1 MGPFQQRYNR
11 RTKSAA
17 SDRALG
23 IAWLESI
30 DDRHLVSL
38 RASWSDMGA
47 NLNPFAARLVG
58 LNVAPQVSVL
68 LISQEQNVMEILHS
82 PTPLRCCLE
91 CEVCSEALD
100 VELRSLSKAVLFR
113 PVTSGPHVGSGQ

>member
-1 MGPFQQRYNR
+1 MGPSEQRYNR

-30 DDRHLVSL
+30 DDRNLVSL
-38 RASWSDMGA
+38 RVSWSDMEA
-47 NLNPFAARLVG
+47 NLNPFAAWFLG

-68 LISQEQNVMEILHS
+68 IISQEPNVMEIRIRLHHS
-82 PTPLRCCLE
+82 DA
-91 CEVCSEALD
+91 ALKRI
-100 VELRSLSKAVLFR
+100 L
-113 PVTSGPHVGSGQ
+113 Q